1 MSAGFA
7 RLVDLARETSSEGR
21 RELLREVTDMF
32 FVAGPDRT
40 PGADALFD
48 VVLRDIAKT
57 MQESVQRELAERF
70 ADAPDAPRGLISD
83 LVSSENFVV
92 AEPILR
98 RSSVLSDTDLMDM
111 IQSGSEDHRRAIAE
125 RSAVS
130 ETVSSALVAQSDDDT
145 LTLLVRNAGARLSR
159 EAFEHLFERAREHD
173 GLTNGVVGRADAPL
187 DLLNEIV
194 LAVSSELR
202 QQILARNAAVSP
214 EELDLA
220 LERARA
226 NLNRRQKTPP
236 MGTDFSQAEAD
247 VQRRAEQGQL
257 NAGTLVAYYR
267 ENKLNHFL
275 AGLAH
280 MTGVDVNMT
289 QAIIGRADMD
299 ALAMICRAGG
309 IERPLFVTIAVLACG
324 GQRAMGRAE
333 EYGRLYAEVPVEAA
347 QREMRFY
354 KVRRAN
360 TGAAAAVA

>member
-1 MSAGFA
+1 MSARFA
-7 RLVDLARETSSEGR
+7 RLIDLAREPCSDRR

-32 FVAGPDRT
+32 FVAGEART
-40 PGADALFD
+40 ATADALFD
-48 VVLRDIAKT
+48 SVLRDIAKT
-57 MQESVQRELAERF
+57 MQDNVLRELAERF
-70 ADAPDAPRGLISD
+70 ADAPDAPRGLMRD
-83 LVSSENFVV
+83 LAANSIAV

-98 RSSVLSDTDLMDM
+98 RSAALQDDDLLSV
-111 IQSGSEDHRRAIAE
+111 IQDASEDHRRAIAQ
-125 RSAVS
+125 RATVS
-130 ETVSSALVAQSDDDT
+130 EAVSSALVAEGDDDT
-145 LTLLVRNAGARLSR
+145 LATLVRNAGARLSR
-159 EAFEHLFERAREHD
+159 EAFEQVFERARTHED
-173 GLTNGVVGRADAPL
+173 LTNGVVGRPDAPL

-194 LAVSSELR
+194 LAVSSALR
-202 QQILARNAAVSP
+202 SQILARNAAVGAD
-214 EELDLA
+214 ELDLA

-226 NLNRRQKTPP
+226 RLNRRREARTGENP
-236 MGTDFSQAEAD
+236 FAEAEAE
-247 VQRRAEQGQL
+247 VQRRAAHGQL

-280 MTGVDVNMT
+280 MTGVDVNVT

-333 EYGRLYAEVPVEAA
+333 EYGRLYMEVPVEAA
-347 QREMRFY
+347 QRAMRFY

-360 TGAAAAVA
+360 AGAAAVA